1 MMRITNTS
9 LFVQVFGD
17 LRINPGD
24 SGSLNPEWKPKIQS
38 LVDSKAI
45 RIVGS
50 QADPKPVS
58 LEKAPSFF
66 QAISQIDSQAD
77 SPETESQAD
86 SPKADSQA
94 EAYASSHYQTR
105 IKFVKNCFDLHVLE
119 VIQAHEKHEKIQKL
133 VGDQISHLKANSEEN
148 S

>member
-38 LVDSKAI
+38 LVNSKAI

-77 SPETESQAD
+77 SPETESQVD

-133 VGDQISHLKANSEEN
+133 VASQISHLKANSEEN
-148 S
+148 L

>member
-50 QADPKPVS
+50 QAD
-58 LEKAPSFF
+58 
-66 QAISQIDSQAD
+66 
-77 SPETESQAD
+77 SPETESQVDSSKAD
-86 SPKADSQA
+86 SPKA

-133 VGDQISHLKANSEEN
+133 AASRISHLKANSEEN